1 MYKRIILNLL
11 VDETH
16 VYLSRRFKKQKFCK
30 LSETVDF
37 LEINEMCAY
46 CDELSIIYVGNN
58 KLDNMDKIM
67 ETAGLN
73 SLFVPMAIGG
83 GIKSKKDAKQALE
96 LGCDKIIL
104 STSLYNKPE
113 IIKDIS
119 NYCGRQSVTLPLQL
133 NLDEENNMIERWEK
147 RGTCK
152 VEVTIAE
159 NIIKKVSGLDI
170 GELLLIDISSDGRG
184 GGYNKKLHEQF
195 NCSVDIPIISAG
207 GDGKV
212 EQVAEAMQEGMDAVM
227 ISNLFAFIGDGIKLS
242 RQISL
247 ENLVNVAEFR

>member
-1 MYKRIILNLL
+1 
-11 VDETH
+11 
-16 VYLSRRFKKQKFCK
+16 
-30 LSETVDF
+30 
-37 LEINEMCAY
+37 
-46 CDELSIIYVGNN
+46 
-58 KLDNMDKIM
+58 
-67 ETAGLN
+67 
-73 SLFVPMAIGG
+73 
-83 GIKSKKDAKQALE
+83 
-96 LGCDKIIL
+96 
-104 STSLYNKPE
+104 
-113 IIKDIS
+113 
-119 NYCGRQSVTLPLQL
+119 
-133 NLDEENNMIERWEK
+133 MIERWEK